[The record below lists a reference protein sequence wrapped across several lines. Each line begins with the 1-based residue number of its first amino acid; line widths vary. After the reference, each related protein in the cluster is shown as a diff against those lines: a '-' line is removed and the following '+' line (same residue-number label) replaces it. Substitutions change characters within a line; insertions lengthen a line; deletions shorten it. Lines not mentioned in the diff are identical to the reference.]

1 MEGEDTCAGCLFLI
15 VILFVSYLIISWI
28 GVGGYLALIA
38 IIVLLLFLVGISGS
52 SDQQEPSGTH
62 APGKTVPPISGD
74 MIALNGLRDGLDP
87 ESPEYGDVI
96 KKITGYLRDS
106 SDPEVRARAAD
117 YLGETGDAVVLDALR
132 EALNDPHETVRVA
145 ARRAIERLKKAQRPL
160 KDNYGT
166 LICGRDL
173 FRPKKIRTREGQFVV
188 CRVCGHSKFLEDGVK
203 EVVGIIGDAEYSWRQ
218 EDRLFISMW
227 DEKTKN
233 ARNADIDT
241 LWITEADDL
250 NYGWAINAVYQ
261 KLQNDVT
268 RAKPIS
274 EISVIIKGVP
284 ELSEEEIEILQ
295 NFGGIKNG
303 I

>member
-1 MEGEDTCAGCLFLI
+1 
-15 VILFVSYLIISWI
+15 
-28 GVGGYLALIA
+28 
-38 IIVLLLFLVGISGS
+38 
-52 SDQQEPSGTH
+52 
-62 APGKTVPPISGD
+62 
-74 MIALNGLRDGLDP
+74 
-87 ESPEYGDVI
+87 
-96 KKITGYLRDS
+96 
-106 SDPEVRARAAD
+106 
-117 YLGETGDAVVLDALR
+117 
-132 EALNDPHETVRVA
+132 
-145 ARRAIERLKKAQRPL
+145 
-160 KDNYGT
+160 
-166 LICGRDL
+166 
-173 FRPKKIRTREGQFVV
+173 
-188 CRVCGHSKFLEDGVK
+188 VCGHSKFLEDGVK

>member
-1 MEGEDTCAGCLFLI
+1 
-15 VILFVSYLIISWI
+15 
-28 GVGGYLALIA
+28 
-38 IIVLLLFLVGISGS
+38 
-52 SDQQEPSGTH
+52 
-62 APGKTVPPISGD
+62 

-145 ARRAIERLKKAQRPL
+145 TRKAIEKLKKAQRPL

-173 FRPKKIRTREGQFVV
+173 FRPKKIHTREGQFVV

-250 NYGWAINAVYQ
+250 NYGWAIDAVYQ

-274 EISVIIKGVP
+274 EIPVIIKGVP